1 MKVLVCSI
9 LFVLVLPLCLL
20 GQTADGTIRGTVADN
35 SGSVVPGVSIT
46 ARNLDTGLTVTV
58 KTTGAG
64 LYTIP
69 NLPPGSYSIIAEG
82 VKGFKR
88 FEQTGVTVQTSTTTD
103 LNITLQLGA
112 VNETVTVEANA
123 QQIETSTSDVG
134 TTVQTSLV
142 GNLPLEVSGTPRNP
156 VQFITLVPGFVGQV
170 GNDPANNA
178 TDDWKLN
185 GGQEGE
191 RISWWT
197 ASRSP
202 W

>member
-142 GNLPLEVSGTPRNP
+142 GNLH
-156 VQFITLVPGFVGQV
+156 
-170 GNDPANNA
+170 
-178 TDDWKLN
+178 
-185 GGQEGE
+185 
-191 RISWWT
+191 
-197 ASRSP
+197 SRSRERP
-202 W
+202 ATRYSSSPSFRDLWGRWEMIRRTTRPMTGS